1 MFFAAVCVAI
11 WVTAAPA
18 QTYPTKPITLV
29 VPFAAGGPT
38 DIVGRMLAER
48 MKTPLGQPI
57 IVENVGGA
65 AGSIA
70 VGRVARAP
78 SDGYT
83 LSLGLWG
90 THVINGAIYDLPY
103 HVLNDF
109 APIGM
114 LAVNPAI
121 IVTKKEIPADDLR
134 ALIAWLKANPDRA
147 SQGTSGV
154 GSAGHVAGVFFQ
166 RMTGT
171 RFQFVPYRGLAP
183 AMQDLVAGQIDMM
196 IDIPA
201 SALPQQREGR
211 IKAYAITAPAR
222 LASAPE
228 IPTVDEAGLPGL
240 YVSVWYALWAPK
252 ATPMDIVAKLNAALV
267 EALAEPA
274 VSQRF
279 TELGLDIPPRIQ
291 QTLSSPPIT
300 GPRSRNGGRSSRQ
313 PASARNEALQDQPP
327 TCVYRN
333 SDSAVLMM
341 KAAEDRL

>member
-1 MFFAAVCVAI
+1 MRGIFFAAVFAAV
-11 WVTAAPA
+11 WTTTAPA

-29 VPFAAGGPT
+29 VPFAAGGPS

-48 MKTPLGQPI
+48 MKAPLGQPI

-65 AGSIA
+65 AGSIG

-78 SDGYT
+78 ADGYT
-83 LSLGLWG
+83 LLLGIWG
-90 THVINGAIYDLPY
+90 TNVVNGAIYDLPY
-103 HVLNDF
+103 HVMNDF

-114 LAVNPAI
+114 LAVNPSI
-121 IVTKKEIPADDLR
+121 IVSKKDIPANDLKG
-134 ALIAWLKANPDRA
+134 LIAWLKANPDKA

-154 GSAGHVAGVFFQ
+154 GSAGHVAGAFLQ
-166 RMTGT
+166 SMTGT

-201 SALPQQREGR
+201 SSLPQLRDGR
-211 IKAYAITAPAR
+211 IKAYAITAPTR

-252 ATPMDIVAKLNAALV
+252 GTPADILAKLNAALT
-267 EALAEPA
+267 ETLAEPA
-274 VSQRF
+274 VQQRF
-279 TELGLDIPPRIQ
+279 TDLGLDIPPPSQ
-291 QTLSSPPIT
+291 QTPDFLAAHHRAEIEKWWPII
-300 GPRSRNGGRSSRQ
+300 
-313 PASARNEALQDQPP
+313 
-327 TCVYRN
+327 
-333 SDSAVLMM
+333 
-341 KAAEDRL
+341 KAAGIRAQ

>member
-1 MFFAAVCVAI
+1 MRRMLFAAVFVAI
-11 WVTAAPA
+11 WITAAPA
-18 QTYPTKPITLV
+18 QTYPTKPVTLV

-38 DIVGRMLAER
+38 DIVARMLVER

-83 LSLGLWG
+83 LILGIWG
-90 THVINGAIYDLPY
+90 THVVNGAIYDLPY

-121 IVTKKEIPADDLR
+121 IVTKKEIPADDLKG
-134 ALIAWLKANPDRA
+134 LIAWLKANPEKA

-166 RMTGT
+166 SMTGT

-201 SALPQQREGR
+201 SSLPQLREGR

-291 QTLSSPPIT
+291 QTPDFLAAHHRAEIEKWWPII
-300 GPRSRNGGRSSRQ
+300 
-313 PASARNEALQDQPP
+313 
-327 TCVYRN
+327 
-333 SDSAVLMM
+333 
-341 KAAEDRL
+341 KAAGIRAQ

>member
-1 MFFAAVCVAI
+1 MRGMFFAAVCVAI
-11 WVTAAPA
+11 WITAAPA

-48 MKTPLGQPI
+48 MKTPLGRPI

-83 LSLGLWG
+83 LILGIWG
-90 THVINGAIYDLPY
+90 THVVNGAIYDLPY

-121 IVTKKEIPADDLR
+121 IVTKKEIPADDLKG
-134 ALIAWLKANPDRA
+134 LIAWLKANPDRA

-166 RMTGT
+166 SMTGT

-201 SALPQQREGR
+201 SALPQLREGR

-291 QTLSSPPIT
+291 QTPDFLAAHHWAEIEKWWPII
-300 GPRSRNGGRSSRQ
+300 
-313 PASARNEALQDQPP
+313 
-327 TCVYRN
+327 
-333 SDSAVLMM
+333 
-341 KAAEDRL
+341 KAAGIRAK

>member
-1 MFFAAVCVAI
+1 MLFAALFVAI
-11 WVTAAPA
+11 WITAPRA
-18 QTYPTKPITLV
+18 QTYPTKPVTLV

-38 DIVGRMLAER
+38 DIVARMLAER

-83 LSLGLWG
+83 LILGLWG
-90 THVINGAIYDLPY
+90 THVVNGAIYDLPY

-121 IVTKKEIPADDLR
+121 IVTKKEMPADDLKG
-134 ALIAWLKANPDRA
+134 LIAWLRANPEKA

-154 GSAGHVAGVFFQ
+154 GSAGHVAGIFFQ
-166 RMTGT
+166 SMTGT

-201 SALPQQREGR
+201 SSLPQLREGR
-211 IKAYAITAPAR
+211 IKAYAITAPTG

-252 ATPMDIVAKLNAALV
+252 ATPMDIIAKLNAALV
-267 EALAEPA
+267 EALAGPA

-279 TELGLDIPPRIQ
+279 TELGLDIPPRTQ
-291 QTLSSPPIT
+291 QTPDFLAAHHRAEIEKWWPII
-300 GPRSRNGGRSSRQ
+300 R
-313 PASARNEALQDQPP
+313 
-327 TCVYRN
+327 
-333 SDSAVLMM
+333 
-341 KAAEDRL
+341 AAGIRAQ